1 MRRTSATK
9 KTRVQRSEEVRDALF
24 QAAAEVVGE
33 HGYID
38 ASITRITQRANL
50 AQGTFYNYFASRQE
64 IFDELLPVLGAKMMA
79 HIRQQVS
86 GAHSFLE
93 REERSF
99 RAFFSFLK
107 RMPYFLRILN
117 EAEIFA
123 PKAHRQHFRNISSGY
138 LRFLQKAREHGE
150 IADLSDE
157 ELEALVYI
165 LIAARGYL
173 ALRYMTPE
181 GAVDLPEEAV
191 RSYMHLVSSGI
202 VAKDTAS
209 ALTLMRLRQLSRQAG
224 KGAAERE

>member
-1 MRRTSATK
+1 MRRANTNK

-24 QAAAEVVGE
+24 QAAAEIVGE
-33 HGYID
+33 YGYID
-38 ASITRITQRANL
+38 ASITRITQRASL

-64 IFDELLPVLGAKMMA
+64 IFDELLPVLGAKMLV
-79 HIRQQVS
+79 HIRQHVS
-86 GAHSFLE
+86 GANSFLE

-123 PKAHRQHFRNISSGY
+123 PKAHRQHFRNISGGY
-138 LRFLQKAREHGE
+138 LRFLQKARKHGE
-150 IADLSDE
+150 IADLKDE
-157 ELEALVYI
+157 ELEALAYI

-173 ALRYMTPE
+173 ALRYMTPD
-181 GAVDLPEEAV
+181 GVVDLPEEAV

-202 VAKDTAS
+202 IARSTAS
-209 ALTLMRLRQLSRQAG
+209 ILTVLKNSD
-224 KGAAERE
+224 